1 MEIFVNFQNENLS
14 FRDRFEK
21 KLSFQSYETFSRATK
36 QCVCYRDM
44 PEPSCLCE
52 VCKNACLVAKG
63 INKSLKLKLPHNL
76 HDLVERFSCSRVSHC
91 MNSKCDSQNTP
102 PQWEILSQRRQK
114 TKSH

>member
-14 FRDRFEK
+14 FHDRFEK
-21 KLSFQSYETFSRATK
+21 KLSFSKLCNFFESHK
-36 QCVCYRDM
+36 KCVCYRDM

-52 VCKNACLVAKG
+52 VCENTCLVAKG

-76 HDLVERFSCSRVSHC
+76 HDLVERFSCSRVSDC
-91 MNSKCDSQNTP
+91 MNSKCDSQNTT

-114 TKSH
+114 TKSN

>member
-1 MEIFVNFQNENLS
+1 MIDLRKS
-14 FRDRFEK
+14 
-21 KLSFQSYETFSRATK
+21 SPFQSYATFSRATK

-52 VCKNACLVAKG
+52 VCENTCLVAKG

-76 HDLVERFSCSRVSHC
+76 HDLVERFSCSRVSDC
-91 MNSKCDSQNTP
+91 MNSKCDSQNTT